1 MYAWE
6 LIRQFFFDLKTR
18 KLRVFL
24 AVSGIA
30 WGTLSVILLLAIGN
44 AFHRASNRAMHG
56 MGDDIVI
63 MWTTRTTKAFAGMK
77 PGRAIE
83 MKADDVLQMGRDVP
97 EIASLSPE
105 LTFGGRTLK
114 VGDHR
119 VQAPVA
125 GVVPEYEI
133 MRNMIPVPGG
143 RFLDPLDVKH
153 RRRVIFLGN
162 EVRDKLFGEEAAVGQ
177 TVFVD
182 GRPFIVVGTLAE
194 KIQTSNY
201 SGPDSDRAFIPYTT
215 FIAIWGNWNVS
226 NTLLVPAVEGDAE
239 PMKRAVYGYLGN
251 KHHFDPTDEGA
262 LMMWDTVEMDKFMNW
277 FFWGLQALMGL
288 GGALTLGAGG
298 IGVAN
303 IMFLIVRERTRE
315 IGVRMAVG
323 AKDWHI
329 MGQVLLEAVLIV
341 GLGGAGGF
349 LISAGVI
356 GVLSMIEMPD
366 WIAQPELAPLVGT
379 VTIAILAVVG
389 LAAGLFPARRAS
401 RLDPVQALEF

>member
-24 AVSGIA
+24 AVAGIA

-44 AFHRASNRAMHG
+44 AFHRASNKAMHG

-63 MWTTRTTKAFAGMK
+63 MWTTQTTKAFAGMK

-83 MKADDVLQMGRDVP
+83 MKADEAVEMGRLLP
-97 EIASLSPE
+97 EIAMLSPE
-105 LTFGGRTLK
+105 LTHGNRTLK

-119 VQAPVA
+119 VKASVA

-133 MRNMIPVPGG
+133 MRNMIPEPGG
-143 RFLDPLDVKH
+143 RFIDPLDVKY
-153 RRRVIFLGN
+153 RRRVIYLGN
-162 EVRDKLFGEEAAVGQ
+162 EVRDKLFEEDGAVGQ

-182 GRPFIVVGTLAE
+182 GRPFTVVGTLAE
-194 KIQTSNY
+194 KLQTSNY
-201 SGPDSDRAFIPYTT
+201 SGPDSDRTFIPWST
-215 FIAIWGNWNVS
+215 FVAIWGNWNVS
-226 NTLLVPAVEGDAE
+226 NTLLVPAIDGDAE
-239 PMKRAVYGYLGN
+239 PMKRAVYEYMGGA
-251 KHHFDPTDEGA
+251 HGFDPTDEGA

-288 GGALTLGAGG
+288 GGVLTLGAGG

-356 GVLSMIEMPD
+356 GVLGLVELPD
-366 WIAQPELAPLVGT
+366 WISQPQLAPAVAVVTITILALVGLT
-379 VTIAILAVVG
+379 
-389 LAAGLFPARRAS
+389 AGLFPARRAS

>member
-1 MYAWE
+1 VYAWE

-44 AFHRASNRAMHG
+44 AFHRASNKAMHG

-63 MWTTRTTKAFAGMK
+63 MWTTRTTKPFAGMK

-83 MKADDVLQMGRDVP
+83 MKADDIIQMGRDVA
-97 EIASLSPE
+97 EIGAVSPE
-105 LTFGGRTLK
+105 LTHGGRTVRL
-114 VGDHR
+114 GGHR
-119 VQAPVA
+119 VKAPVA

-143 RFLDPLDVKH
+143 RFIDPLDVKY

-162 EVRDKLFGEEAAVGQ
+162 EVRDKLFGDEEAVGR

-182 GRPFIVVGTLAE
+182 GRPFTVIGTLAE
-194 KIQTSNY
+194 KLQTSNY
-201 SGPDSDRAFIPYTT
+201 SGPDSDRTYIPYTT
-215 FIAIWGNWNVS
+215 FIAVWGNWNVS
-226 NTLLVPAVEGDAE
+226 NTLLVPALEGDAE
-239 PMKRAVYGYLGN
+239 PMKRAVYEYMGKKLR
-251 KHHFDPTDEGA
+251 FDPTDEGA

-341 GLGGAGGF
+341 ALGGLGGF
-349 LISAGVI
+349 VTSAAVI
-356 GVLSMIEMPD
+356 GILSMVELPD
-366 WIAQPELAPLVGT
+366 WISQPELAPAVAVVTVG
-379 VTIAILAVVG
+379 ILALVG

-401 RLDPVQALEF
+401 RMDPVQALEF